1 MPPAQSPTEVAA
13 PIAEGAREEDED
25 EGYDDNF
32 SMGEGEKQVNIEI
45 KESHKSLGQ
54 DPSTQRA

>member
-45 KESHKSLGQ
+45 KESHKSLG
-54 DPSTQRA
+54 